1 MNSALSLFK
10 PSNLAKDIPA
20 GLVVFLVAMPLCLGI
35 SLASNAPLAAGLI
48 AGIIGGLIVGAL
60 SGSST
65 SVTGP
70 AAGLTAV
77 VASQIAE
84 LGSFQAFLVAVILA
98 GAVQVVFGIL
108 KGGFLA
114 SFFPSSVV
122 KGLLAAIGIIIIL
135 KQLPHL
141 VGYDAQPVGPTD
153 FSHPNDPRI
162 ATDDTN
168 TFTELASVWRL
179 FLPGATLIGLFSLGL
194 LMLWGNFACLQKSPV
209 PGPLVAVLL
218 ATGANL
224 LLIKMGHPWAIGSTH
239 LVQVPMAEGS
249 SGILQL
255 LAFPDFSI
263 LTKPVVYGAAITIAV
278 IASLETLLTIE
289 AVDKIDPQQR
299 KTPANREL
307 FAQGIGN
314 MISGSLGGLPMTS
327 VIVRSGAN
335 LNAGCQTKISAIVHG
350 LLLLGCV
357 ALIPGWLNQ
366 IPLCVLAA
374 VLIVTG
380 YKLASPKVIGQM
392 WRAGKYMFLPF
403 AMTVVAIVLTNL
415 LTGILIGLGIS
426 LLFILRSNYR
436 RSIHQVLERH
446 VHGEVLRVELS
457 PQVSFFNRAALQKIL
472 MEAPRGARVQIDA
485 QNCDFIDPDILDL
498 LSDFKEITSKAH
510 GVEVSLLG
518 FKKKYEKLQE
528 DLTFIDYS
536 SREVQQSLKPAE
548 VLQILKDGHQRFL
561 EGKPLVRDLRR
572 QAGATATG
580 QFPIAAVL
588 GCIDSRAPVEH
599 IFDLGVGDAFVA
611 RIAGNVARDK
621 MIGSLEFACGVA
633 GAKLLLVLGHTSCGA
648 VKASVDLKV
657 AGKSAAEA
665 TGCDHLDELVEIIQG
680 SIDPSQLK
688 DFSSWADDKKKA
700 FVDEVARKNVLN
712 TMNYIRDKSSI
723 LDRLTRENKIMMVGA
738 IYDVNTG
745 KVNFLA

>member
-1 MNSALSLFK
+1 MTTLSLFK

-20 GLVVFLVAMPLCLGI
+20 GLVVFLVALPLCLGI
-35 SLASNAPLAAGLI
+35 SLASNAPLAAGII
-48 AGIIGGLIVGAL
+48 AGIVGGLVVGVL

-84 LGSFQAFLVAVILA
+84 LGSFQAFLVALIVA
-98 GAVQVVFGIL
+98 GALQIVFGLL

-141 VGYDAQPVGPTD
+141 VGYDANPVGDTD
-153 FSHPNDPRI
+153 FCQ
-162 ATDDTN
+162 TDQKN
-168 TFTELASVWRL
+168 TFTELPAAFKM
-179 FLPGATLIGLFSLGL
+179 FLPGATMIGLLSLGL
-194 LMLWGNFACLQKSPV
+194 LVVWGKVSWLQKSPI
-209 PGPLVAVLL
+209 PGPLVAVLIGT
-218 ATGANL
+218 AVNL
-224 LLIKMGHPWAIGSTH
+224 VLIQMSHPWAIAPTH
-239 LVQVPMAEGS
+239 LVQVPVAEGA
-249 SGILQL
+249 SGFLQL
-255 LAFPDFSI
+255 FSFPDFSA
-263 LTKPVVYGAAITIAV
+263 LAKPAVYGAAVTLAV

-299 KTPANREL
+299 KSPANREL
-307 FAQGIGN
+307 LAQGAGN
-314 MISGSLGGLPMTS
+314 MVSGFLGGLPMTS

-335 LNAGCQTKISAIVHG
+335 LNAGAQTKISAIFHG
-350 LLLLGCV
+350 VLLLGCV
-357 ALIPGWLNQ
+357 ALLPRWLNQ

-392 WRAGKYMFLPF
+392 WSAGKYQFLPF
-403 AMTVVAIVLTNL
+403 AVTVVAIVLTNL

-436 RSIHQVLERH
+436 RSIHQVMEKH
-446 VHGEVLRVELS
+446 VHGDVLRVELA

-472 MEAPRGARVQIDA
+472 MDAPRGTKVQIDA
-485 QNCDFIDPDILDL
+485 RNCDFIDPDILDL
-498 LSDFKEITSKAH
+498 LADFKEVTSKAH
-510 GVEVSLLG
+510 GVEVSLVG

-528 DLTFIDYS
+528 DLTFVDYS

-548 VLQILKDGHQRFL
+548 VLQILKDGHERFL
-561 EGKPLVRDLRR
+561 AGKPLVRDLRR

-657 AGKSAAEA
+657 AGKTASEA
-665 TGCDHLDELVEIIQG
+665 TGCDHLDELVGIIQG
-680 SIDPSQLK
+680 SIDSSQLR
-688 DFSSWADDKKKA
+688 DFSNWADDKKSG
-700 FVDEVARKNVLN
+700 FVDAVARKNVVN
-712 TMNYIRDKSSI
+712 TMNYIREKSGI
-723 LDRLTRENKIMMVGA
+723 LDRLVRENKIMIVGA
-738 IYDVNTG
+738 VYDVSTG
-745 KVNFLA
+745 KVEFL

>member
-1 MNSALSLFK
+1 MTTLSLFK

-20 GLVVFLVAMPLCLGI
+20 GLVVFLVALPLCLGI
-35 SLASNAPLAAGLI
+35 SLASNAPLAAGII
-48 AGIIGGLIVGAL
+48 AGIVGGLVVGVL

-77 VASQIAE
+77 VATQIAE
-84 LGSFQAFLVAVILA
+84 LGSFQAFLVAVIVA
-98 GAVQVVFGIL
+98 GALQIVFGML

-141 VGYDAQPVGPTD
+141 VGYDANPVGDTD
-153 FSHPNDPRI
+153 FCQADQK
-162 ATDDTN
+162 N
-168 TFTELASVWRL
+168 TFTELPAAL
-179 FLPGATLIGLFSLGL
+179 QMFLPGAAMIGLLSLGL
-194 LMLWGNFACLQKSPV
+194 LVVWGKVSWLQKSPV
-209 PGPLVAVLL
+209 PGPLVAVLFGT
-218 ATGANL
+218 AANL
-224 LLIKMGHPWAIGSTH
+224 LLIQMGHPWAIAPTH
-239 LVQVPMAEGS
+239 LVQVPVAEGA
-249 SGILQL
+249 SGFLQL
-255 LAFPDFSI
+255 FSFPDFSA
-263 LTKPVVYGAAITIAV
+263 LAKPAVYGAAVTLAV

-299 KTPANREL
+299 KSPANREL
-307 FAQGIGN
+307 LAQGAGN
-314 MISGSLGGLPMTS
+314 MVSGFLGGLPMTS

-335 LNAGCQTKISAIVHG
+335 LNAGAQTKISAIFHG
-350 LLLLGCV
+350 VLLLGCV
-357 ALIPGWLNQ
+357 ALLPRWLNQ

-374 VLIVTG
+374 ILIVTG

-392 WRAGKYMFLPF
+392 WSAGKYQFLPF
-403 AMTVVAIVLTNL
+403 AVTVVAIVLTNL

-426 LLFILRSNYR
+426 LLFILRSNFR
-436 RSIHQVLERH
+436 RSIHQVMEKH
-446 VHGEVLRVELS
+446 VHGDVLRVELA

-472 MEAPRGARVQIDA
+472 MDAPRGTKVQIDA
-485 QNCDFIDPDILDL
+485 RNCDFIDPDILDL
-498 LSDFKEITSKAH
+498 LTDFKEVASRAH
-510 GVEVSLLG
+510 GVEVSLVG

-528 DLTFIDYS
+528 DLTFVDYS

-548 VLQILKDGHQRFL
+548 VLQILKDGHERFL
-561 EGKPLVRDLRR
+561 AGKPLVRDLRR

-648 VKASVDLKV
+648 VKASVELKA
-657 AGKSAAEA
+657 AGKTASEA
-665 TGCDHLDELVEIIQG
+665 TGCDHLDELVGIIQG
-680 SIDPSQLK
+680 SIDSSQLR
-688 DFSSWADDKKKA
+688 DFSNWADDKKRG
-700 FVDEVARKNVLN
+700 FVDAVARKNVVN
-712 TMNYIRDKSSI
+712 TMNYIREKSGI
-723 LDRLTRENKIMMVGA
+723 LDRLIRENKIMIVGA
-738 IYDVNTG
+738 VYDVSTG
-745 KVNFLA
+745 KVEFL

>member
-1 MNSALSLFK
+1 MTTLSLFK

-20 GLVVFLVAMPLCLGI
+20 GLVVFLVALPLCLGI
-35 SLASNAPLAAGLI
+35 SLASNAPLAAGII
-48 AGIIGGLIVGAL
+48 AGIVGGLVVGVL

-84 LGSFQAFLVAVILA
+84 LGSFQAFLVALIVA
-98 GAVQVVFGIL
+98 GALQIVFGLL

-141 VGYDAQPVGPTD
+141 VGYDANPVGDTD
-153 FSHPNDPRI
+153 FCQ
-162 ATDDTN
+162 TDQKN
-168 TFTELASVWRL
+168 TFTELPAAFKM
-179 FLPGATLIGLFSLGL
+179 FLPGATMIGLLSLGL
-194 LMLWGNFACLQKSPV
+194 LVVWGKVSWLQKSPI
-209 PGPLVAVLL
+209 PGPLVAVLIGT
-218 ATGANL
+218 AVNL
-224 LLIKMGHPWAIGSTH
+224 VLIQMSHPWAIAPSH
-239 LVQVPMAEGS
+239 LVQVPVAEGA
-249 SGILQL
+249 SGFLQL
-255 LAFPDFSI
+255 FCFPDFSV
-263 LTKPVVYGAAITIAV
+263 LGKPGLYGAAVTLAV

-299 KTPANREL
+299 KSPANREL
-307 FAQGIGN
+307 LAQGAGN
-314 MISGSLGGLPMTS
+314 MVSGFLGGLPMTS

-335 LNAGCQTKISAIVHG
+335 LNAGAQTKVSAIFHG
-350 LLLLGCV
+350 VLLLGCV
-357 ALIPGWLNQ
+357 ALLPRWLNQ

-392 WRAGKYMFLPF
+392 WSAGKYQFLPF
-403 AMTVVAIVLTNL
+403 AVTVVAIVLTNL

-436 RSIHQVLERH
+436 RSIHQVMEKH
-446 VHGEVLRVELS
+446 VHGDVLRVELA

-472 MEAPRGARVQIDA
+472 MDAPRGTKVQIDA
-485 QNCDFIDPDILDL
+485 RNCDFIDPDILDL
-498 LSDFKEITSKAH
+498 LTDFKEVTSRAH
-510 GVEVSLLG
+510 GVEVSLVG

-528 DLTFIDYS
+528 DLTFVDYS

-548 VLQILKDGHQRFL
+548 VLQILKDGHERFL
-561 EGKPLVRDLRR
+561 AGKPLVRDLRR

-648 VKASVDLKV
+648 VKASVELKA
-657 AGKSAAEA
+657 AGKTASEA
-665 TGCDHLDELVEIIQG
+665 TGCDHLDELVGIIQG
-680 SIDPSQLK
+680 SIDSSQLR
-688 DFSSWADDKKKA
+688 DFSNWADDKKRG
-700 FVDEVARKNVLN
+700 FVDAVARKNVVN
-712 TMNYIRDKSSI
+712 TMNYIREKSGI
-723 LDRLTRENKIMMVGA
+723 LDRLVRENKIMIVGA
-738 IYDVNTG
+738 VYDVNTG
-745 KVNFLA
+745 KVEFL

>member
-1 MNSALSLFK
+1 MTTLSLFK

-20 GLVVFLVAMPLCLGI
+20 GLVVFLVALPLCLGI
-35 SLASNAPLAAGLI
+35 SLASNAPLAAGII
-48 AGIIGGLIVGAL
+48 AGIVGGLVVGAL

-77 VASQIAE
+77 VATQIAD
-84 LGSFQAFLVAVILA
+84 LGSFQAFLVAVIVA
-98 GAVQVVFGIL
+98 GALQIVFGLL
-108 KGGFLA
+108 KGGFLS

-141 VGYDAQPVGPTD
+141 VGYDADPVGETD
-153 FSHPNDPRI
+153 FCQ
-162 ATDDTN
+162 TDQKN
-168 TFTELASVWRL
+168 TFTELPAAL
-179 FLPGATLIGLFSLGL
+179 QMFLPGAAVIGLLSVGL
-194 LMLWGNFACLQKSPV
+194 LIFWGKVSWLQKSPI
-209 PGPLVAVLL
+209 PGPLVAVLFGT
-218 ATGANL
+218 AVNL
-224 LLIKMGHPWAIGSTH
+224 VLIQMGHPWAIAPTH
-239 LVQVPMAEGS
+239 LVQVPVAEGA
-249 SGILQL
+249 SGFLQL
-255 LAFPDFSI
+255 FSFPDFSA
-263 LTKPVVYGAAITIAV
+263 LAKPAVYGAAVTLAV

-299 KTPANREL
+299 KSPANREL
-307 FAQGIGN
+307 LAQGAGN
-314 MISGSLGGLPMTS
+314 MVSGFLGGLPMTS

-335 LNAGCQTKISAIVHG
+335 LNAGAQTKISAIFHG
-350 LLLLGCV
+350 VLLLGCV
-357 ALIPGWLNQ
+357 ALLPRWLNQ

-392 WRAGKYMFLPF
+392 WSAGKYQFLPF
-403 AMTVVAIVLTNL
+403 AVTVVAIVLTNL

-436 RSIHQVLERH
+436 RSIHQVMEKH
-446 VHGEVLRVELS
+446 VHGDVLRVELA

-472 MEAPRGARVQIDA
+472 MDAPRGTKVQIDA
-485 QNCDFIDPDILDL
+485 RNCDFIDPDILDL
-498 LSDFKEITSKAH
+498 LTDFKEVTSRAH
-510 GVEVSLLG
+510 GVEVSLVG

-528 DLTFIDYS
+528 DLTFVDYS

-548 VLQILKDGHQRFL
+548 VLRILKDGHERFL
-561 EGKPLVRDLRR
+561 AGKPLVRDLRR

-648 VKASVDLKV
+648 VKASVELKV
-657 AGKSAAEA
+657 AGKTASEA
-665 TGCDHLDELVEIIQG
+665 TGCDHLDELVGIIQG
-680 SIDPSQLK
+680 SIDSSQLK
-688 DFSSWADDKKKA
+688 DFSNWADDKKRG
-700 FVDEVARKNVLN
+700 FVDEVARKNVVN
-712 TMNYIRDKSSI
+712 TMNYIREKSGI
-723 LDRLTRENKIMMVGA
+723 LDRLVRENKIMVVGA
-738 IYDVNTG
+738 VYDVNTG
-745 KVNFLA
+745 KVEFL

>member
-1 MNSALSLFK
+1 MTTLSLFK

-20 GLVVFLVAMPLCLGI
+20 GLVVFLVALPLCLGI
-35 SLASNAPLAAGLI
+35 SLASNAPLAAGII
-48 AGIIGGLIVGAL
+48 AGIVGGLVVGVL

-77 VASQIAE
+77 VATQIAE
-84 LGSFQAFLVAVILA
+84 LGSFQAFLVAVIVA
-98 GAVQVVFGIL
+98 GALQIVFGLL

-141 VGYDAQPVGPTD
+141 VGYDADPVGETD
-153 FSHPNDPRI
+153 FCQ
-162 ATDDTN
+162 TDQKN
-168 TFTELASVWRL
+168 TFTELPAAFQM
-179 FLPGATLIGLFSLGL
+179 FLPGATMIGLLSLGL
-194 LMLWGNFACLQKSPV
+194 LVVWGKVSWLQKSPI
-209 PGPLVAVLL
+209 PGPLVAVLFGT
-218 ATGANL
+218 AVNL
-224 LLIKMGHPWAIGSTH
+224 VLIQMGHPWAIAPTH
-239 LVQVPMAEGS
+239 LVQVPVAEGS
-249 SGILQL
+249 SGFLQL
-255 LAFPDFSI
+255 FSFPDFSA
-263 LTKPVVYGAAITIAV
+263 LAKPALYGAAVTLAV

-299 KTPANREL
+299 KSPANREL
-307 FAQGIGN
+307 LAQGAGN
-314 MISGSLGGLPMTS
+314 IVSGFLGGLPMTS

-335 LNAGCQTKISAIVHG
+335 LNAGAQTKVSAIFHG
-350 LLLLGCV
+350 VLLLGCV
-357 ALIPGWLNQ
+357 ALLPRWLNQ

-374 VLIVTG
+374 ILIVTG

-392 WRAGKYMFLPF
+392 WSAGKYQFLPF
-403 AMTVVAIVLTNL
+403 AVTVVAIVLTNL

-426 LLFILRSNYR
+426 LLFILRSNFR
-436 RSIHQVLERH
+436 RSIHQVMEKH
-446 VHGEVLRVELS
+446 IHGDILRVELA

-472 MEAPRGARVQIDA
+472 MEAPRGAKVQIDA
-485 QNCDFIDPDILDL
+485 RNCDFIDPDILDL
-498 LSDFKEITSKAH
+498 LTDFKEVTSKAH
-510 GVEVSLLG
+510 GVEVSLVG

-528 DLTFIDYS
+528 DLTFVDYS

-548 VLQILKDGHQRFL
+548 VLQILKDGHERFL
-561 EGKPLVRDLRR
+561 AGKPLVRDLRR
-572 QAGATATG
+572 QAGATAKG

-588 GCIDSRAPVEH
+588 GCIDSRSPVEH

-611 RIAGNVARDK
+611 RVAGNVAKDK

-633 GAKLLLVLGHTSCGA
+633 GAKLVLVLGHTSCGA
-648 VKASVDLKV
+648 VKAAVELKV

-665 TGCDHLDELVEIIQG
+665 TGCDHLDTLIGIIQG

-688 DFSSWADDKKKA
+688 DFSNWADDKKKA

-712 TMNYIRDKSSI
+712 NMTYLRQNSGM
-723 LDRLTRENKIMMVGA
+723 LDRLSRENKIMIVGA
-738 IYDVNTG
+738 VYDVSTG
-745 KVNFLA
+745 KVEFL

>member
-1 MNSALSLFK
+1 MTTLSLLK
-10 PSNLAKDIPA
+10 PSNLAKDLPA
-20 GLVVFLVAMPLCLGI
+20 GLVVFLVALPLCLGI
-35 SLASNAPLAAGLI
+35 SLASNAPLAAGII
-48 AGIIGGLIVGAL
+48 AGIVGGLVVGAL

-84 LGSFQAFLVAVILA
+84 LGSFQAFLVAVIVA
-98 GAVQVVFGIL
+98 GALQIVFGIL
-108 KGGFLA
+108 KGGFLS

-141 VGYDAQPVGPTD
+141 VGYDANPVGDTD
-153 FSHPNDPRI
+153 FYQTNQK
-162 ATDDTN
+162 N
-168 TFTELASVWRL
+168 TFTELPVAFRMFV
-179 FLPGATLIGLFSLGL
+179 PGAAVIGLLSLGL
-194 LMLWGNFACLQKSPV
+194 LVVWGKVSWLQKSPI
-209 PGPLVAVLL
+209 PGPLVAVLFGT
-218 ATGANL
+218 AVNL
-224 LLIKMGHPWAIGSTH
+224 VLIQMGHPWAIAPTH
-239 LVQVPMAEGS
+239 LVQVPVAEGA
-249 SGILQL
+249 SGFLQL
-255 LAFPDFSI
+255 FSFPDFSA
-263 LTKPVVYGAAITIAV
+263 LAKPAVYGAAVTLAV

-299 KTPANREL
+299 KSPANREL
-307 FAQGIGN
+307 LAQGAGN
-314 MISGSLGGLPMTS
+314 MVSGFLGGLPMTS

-335 LNAGCQTKISAIVHG
+335 LNAGAQTKISAIFHG
-350 LLLLGCV
+350 VLLLGCV
-357 ALIPGWLNQ
+357 ALLPRWLNQ

-392 WRAGKYMFLPF
+392 WSAGKYQFLPF
-403 AMTVVAIVLTNL
+403 AVTVVAIVLTNL

-436 RSIHQVLERH
+436 RSIHQVMEKH
-446 VHGEVLRVELS
+446 IHGDILRVELA

-472 MEAPRGARVQIDA
+472 MEAPRGAKVQIDA
-485 QNCDFIDPDILDL
+485 RNCDFIDPDILDL
-498 LSDFKEITSKAH
+498 LTDFKEVTSKAH
-510 GVEVSLLG
+510 GVEVSLVG

-528 DLTFIDYS
+528 DLTFVDYS

-548 VLQILKDGHQRFL
+548 VLQILKDGHERFL
-561 EGKPLVRDLRR
+561 AGKPLVRDLRR
-572 QAGATATG
+572 QAGATAKG

-588 GCIDSRAPVEH
+588 GCIDSRSPVEH

-611 RIAGNVARDK
+611 RVAGNVAKDK
-621 MIGSLEFACGVA
+621 MIGSMEFACGVA

-648 VKASVDLKV
+648 VKAAVELKV

-665 TGCDHLDELVEIIQG
+665 TGCDHLDTLVDIIQR

-688 DFSSWADDKKKA
+688 DFSNWADDKKKA

-712 TMNYIRDKSSI
+712 NMTYLRQNSGM
-723 LDRLTRENKIMMVGA
+723 LDRLTRENKIMIVGA

-745 KVNFLA
+745 KVNFL

>member
-1 MNSALSLFK
+1 MSTLSLFK
-10 PSNLAKDIPA
+10 PSNLAKDLPA
-20 GLVVFLVAMPLCLGI
+20 GLVVFLVALPLCLGI
-35 SLASNAPLAAGLI
+35 SLASNAPLAAGII
-48 AGIIGGLIVGAL
+48 AGIVGGLVVGAL

-77 VASQIAE
+77 VATQIAE
-84 LGSFQAFLVAVILA
+84 LGSFQAFLVAVIVA
-98 GAVQVVFGIL
+98 GALQIVFGIL
-108 KGGFLA
+108 KGGFLS

-141 VGYDAQPVGPTD
+141 VGYDANPVGDTD
-153 FSHPNDPRI
+153 FCQTNQK
-162 ATDDTN
+162 N
-168 TFTELASVWRL
+168 TFTELPAALQMFV
-179 FLPGATLIGLFSLGL
+179 PGAAVIGLLSLGL
-194 LMLWGNFACLQKSPV
+194 LVVWGKVSWLQKSPI
-209 PGPLVAVLL
+209 PGPLVAVLFGT
-218 ATGANL
+218 AVNL
-224 LLIKMGHPWAIGSTH
+224 VLIQMGHPWAITPTH
-239 LVQVPMAEGS
+239 LVQVPVAEGAL
-249 SGILQL
+249 GFLQL
-255 LAFPDFSI
+255 FSFPDFSA
-263 LTKPVVYGAAITIAV
+263 LAKPAVYGAAVTLAV

-299 KTPANREL
+299 KSPANREL
-307 FAQGIGN
+307 LAQGAGN
-314 MISGSLGGLPMTS
+314 MVSGFLGGLPMTS

-335 LNAGCQTKISAIVHG
+335 LNAGAQTKISAIFHG
-350 LLLLGCV
+350 VLLLGCV
-357 ALIPGWLNQ
+357 ALLPRWLNQ

-392 WRAGKYMFLPF
+392 WSAGKYQFLPF
-403 AMTVVAIVLTNL
+403 AVTVVAIVLTNL

-426 LLFILRSNYR
+426 LLFILRSNFR
-436 RSIHQVLERH
+436 RSIHQVMEKH
-446 VHGEVLRVELS
+446 IHGDILRVELA

-472 MEAPRGARVQIDA
+472 MEAPRGAKVQIDA
-485 QNCDFIDPDILDL
+485 RNCDFIDPDILDL
-498 LSDFKEITSKAH
+498 LTDFKEVTSKAH
-510 GVEVSLLG
+510 GVEVSLVG

-528 DLTFIDYS
+528 DLTFVDYS

-548 VLQILKDGHQRFL
+548 VLQILKDGHERFL
-561 EGKPLVRDLRR
+561 AGKPLVRDLRR
-572 QAGATATG
+572 QAGATAKG

-588 GCIDSRAPVEH
+588 GCIDSRSPVEH

-611 RIAGNVARDK
+611 RVAGNVAKDK

-633 GAKLLLVLGHTSCGA
+633 GAKLVLVLGHTSCGA
-648 VKASVDLKV
+648 VKAAVELKV

-665 TGCDHLDELVEIIQG
+665 TGCDHLDTLIGIIQG

-688 DFSSWADDKKKA
+688 DFSNWADDKKKA

-712 TMNYIRDKSSI
+712 NMTYLRQNSGM
-723 LDRLTRENKIMMVGA
+723 LDRLTRENKIMIVGA
-738 IYDVNTG
+738 VYDVSTG
-745 KVNFLA
+745 KVEFL

>member
-1 MNSALSLFK
+1 MTTLSLFK

-20 GLVVFLVAMPLCLGI
+20 GLVVFLVALPLCLGI
-35 SLASNAPLAAGLI
+35 SLASNAPLAAGII
-48 AGIIGGLIVGAL
+48 AGIVGGLVVGVL

-84 LGSFQAFLVAVILA
+84 LGSFQAFLVAVIVA
-98 GAVQVVFGIL
+98 GVLQIVFGLL

-141 VGYDAQPVGPTD
+141 VGYDTNPVGDTD
-153 FSHPNDPRI
+153 FCQ
-162 ATDDTN
+162 TDEKN
-168 TFTELASVWRL
+168 TFTELPAAL
-179 FLPGATLIGLFSLGL
+179 QMFLPGAATIGLLSLGL
-194 LMLWGNFACLQKSPV
+194 LVVWGKVSWLQKSPV
-209 PGPLVAVLL
+209 PGPLVAVLFGT
-218 ATGANL
+218 AANL
-224 LLIKMGHPWAIGSTH
+224 LMIQVGHPWAIDPSH
-239 LVQVPMAEGS
+239 LVQVPVAEGV
-249 SGILQL
+249 SGFLQL
-255 LAFPDFSI
+255 FCFPDFSA
-263 LTKPVVYGAAITIAV
+263 LAKPAVYGAAVTLAV

-299 KTPANREL
+299 KSPANREL
-307 FAQGIGN
+307 LAQGAGN
-314 MISGSLGGLPMTS
+314 MVSGFLGGLPMTS

-335 LNAGCQTKISAIVHG
+335 LNAGAQTKISAIFHG
-350 LLLLGCV
+350 VLLLGCV
-357 ALIPGWLNQ
+357 ALLPRWLNQ
-366 IPLCVLAA
+366 IPLCILAA
-374 VLIVTG
+374 ILIVTG

-392 WRAGKYMFLPF
+392 WSAGKYQFLPF
-403 AMTVVAIVLTNL
+403 AVTVVAIVLTNL

-426 LLFILRSNYR
+426 LLFILRSNFR
-436 RSIHQVLERH
+436 RSIHQVMEKH
-446 VHGEVLRVELS
+446 IHGDILRVELA

-472 MEAPRGARVQIDA
+472 MDAPRGAKVQIDA
-485 QNCDFIDPDILDL
+485 RNCDFIDPDILDL
-498 LSDFKEITSKAH
+498 LTDFKEVTSKAH
-510 GVEVSLLG
+510 GVEVSLVG

-528 DLTFIDYS
+528 DLTFVDYS

-548 VLQILKDGHQRFL
+548 VLQILKDGHERFM

-572 QAGATATG
+572 QAGATAKG

-588 GCIDSRAPVEH
+588 GCIDSRSPVEH

-611 RIAGNVARDK
+611 RVAGNVAKDK
-621 MIGSLEFACGVA
+621 MIGSMEFACGVA

-648 VKASVDLKV
+648 VKAAVELKV
-657 AGKSAAEA
+657 AGKSAAEG
-665 TGCDHLDELVEIIQG
+665 TGCDHLDTLVDIIQR

-688 DFSSWADDKKKA
+688 DFSNWADDKKKA

-712 TMNYIRDKSSI
+712 NMTYLRQNSGM
-723 LDRLTRENKIMMVGA
+723 LDRLTRENKIMIVGA
-738 IYDVNTG
+738 VYDVNTG
-745 KVNFLA
+745 KVNFL

>member
-1 MNSALSLFK
+1 MTALSLFK

-20 GLVVFLVAMPLCLGI
+20 GLVVFLVALPLCLGI
-35 SLASNAPLAAGLI
+35 SLASNAPLAAGII
-48 AGIIGGLIVGAL
+48 AGIVGGLVVGVL

-84 LGSFQAFLVAVILA
+84 LGSFQAFLVALIVA
-98 GAVQVVFGIL
+98 GALQIVFGLL

-141 VGYDAQPVGPTD
+141 VGYDANPVGDTD
-153 FSHPNDPRI
+153 FCQ
-162 ATDDTN
+162 TDEKN
-168 TFTELASVWRL
+168 TFTELPAAFQM
-179 FLPGATLIGLFSLGL
+179 FLPGAAMIGLLSLIL
-194 LMLWGNFACLQKSPV
+194 LVVWGKVSWLQKSPV
-209 PGPLVAVLL
+209 PGPLVAVLFGT
-218 ATGANL
+218 AANL
-224 LLIKMGHPWAIGSTH
+224 LLIQMGHPWAIASSH
-239 LVQVPMAEGS
+239 LVQVPVAEGA
-249 SGILQL
+249 SGFLQL
-255 LAFPDFSI
+255 FCFPDFSV
-263 LTKPVVYGAAITIAV
+263 LAKPALYAAAVTLAV

-299 KTPANREL
+299 KSPANREL
-307 FAQGIGN
+307 LAQGAGN
-314 MISGSLGGLPMTS
+314 MVSGFLGGLPMTS

-335 LNAGCQTKISAIVHG
+335 LNAGAQTKISTIFHG
-350 LLLLGCV
+350 VLLLGCV
-357 ALIPGWLNQ
+357 ALLPRWLNQ

-392 WRAGKYMFLPF
+392 WSAGKYQFLPF
-403 AMTVVAIVLTNL
+403 AVTVVAIVLTNL

-436 RSIHQVLERH
+436 RSIHQVMEKH
-446 VHGEVLRVELS
+446 VHGDVLRLELA

-472 MEAPRGARVQIDA
+472 MEARRGTKVQIDA
-485 QNCDFIDPDILDL
+485 RNCDFIDPDILDL
-498 LSDFKEITSKAH
+498 LTDFKEVTSKAH

-528 DLTFIDYS
+528 DLTFVDYS

-548 VLQILKDGHQRFL
+548 VLQILKDGHERYL
-561 EGKPLVRDLRR
+561 TGKPLVRDLRR

-657 AGKSAAEA
+657 AGKSAIEA
-665 TGCDHLDELVEIIQG
+665 TGCDHLDELVGIIQG

-688 DFSSWADDKKKA
+688 DFSTWADDKKKA

-712 TMNYIRDKSSI
+712 TMSYIRANSGI
-723 LDRLTRENKIMMVGA
+723 LDRLTRENKIMLVGA
-738 IYDVNTG
+738 LYDVNTG
-745 KVNFLA
+745 KVAFL

>member
-1 MNSALSLFK
+1 MTTLSLFK

-20 GLVVFLVAMPLCLGI
+20 GLVVFLVALPLCLGI
-35 SLASNAPLAAGLI
+35 SLASNAPLAAGII
-48 AGIIGGLIVGAL
+48 AGIVGGLVVGVL

-84 LGSFQAFLVAVILA
+84 LGSFQAFLVAVIVA
-98 GAVQVVFGIL
+98 GALQIVFGIL

-141 VGYDAQPVGPTD
+141 VGYDANPVGDTD
-153 FSHPNDPRI
+153 FCQ
-162 ATDDTN
+162 ADDKN
-168 TFTELASVWRL
+168 TFTELPAAL
-179 FLPGATLIGLFSLGL
+179 QMFLPGAATIGLLSLGL
-194 LMLWGNFACLQKSPV
+194 LVVWGKVSWLQKSPI
-209 PGPLVAVLL
+209 PGPLVAVLFGT
-218 ATGANL
+218 AVNL
-224 LLIKMGHPWAIGSTH
+224 VLIQMGHPWAIAPTH
-239 LVQVPMAEGS
+239 LVQVPVAEGA
-249 SGILQL
+249 SGFLQL
-255 LAFPDFSI
+255 FSFPDFSA
-263 LTKPVVYGAAITIAV
+263 LAKPALYGAAVTLAV

-299 KTPANREL
+299 KSPANREL
-307 FAQGIGN
+307 LAQGAGN
-314 MISGSLGGLPMTS
+314 MVSGFLGGLPMTS

-335 LNAGCQTKISAIVHG
+335 LNAGAQTKISAIFHG
-350 LLLLGCV
+350 VLLLGCV
-357 ALIPGWLNQ
+357 ALLPRWLNQ

-392 WRAGKYMFLPF
+392 WSAGKYQFLPF
-403 AMTVVAIVLTNL
+403 AVTVVAIVLTNL

-426 LLFILRSNYR
+426 LLFILRSNFR
-436 RSIHQVLERH
+436 RSIHQVMEKH
-446 VHGEVLRVELS
+446 IHGDILRVELA

-472 MEAPRGARVQIDA
+472 MEAPRGAKVQIDA
-485 QNCDFIDPDILDL
+485 RNCDFIDPDILDL
-498 LSDFKEITSKAH
+498 LTDFKEVTSKAH
-510 GVEVSLLG
+510 GVEVSLVG

-528 DLTFIDYS
+528 DLTFVDYS

-548 VLQILKDGHQRFL
+548 VLQILKDGHERFL
-561 EGKPLVRDLRR
+561 AGKPLVRDLRR
-572 QAGATATG
+572 QAGATAKG

-588 GCIDSRAPVEH
+588 GCIDSRSPVEH

-611 RIAGNVARDK
+611 RVAGNVAKDK
-621 MIGSLEFACGVA
+621 MIGSMEFACGVA

-648 VKASVDLKV
+648 VKAAVELKV

-665 TGCDHLDELVEIIQG
+665 TGCDHLDTLVDIIQR

-688 DFSSWADDKKKA
+688 DFSNLADDKKKA

-712 TMNYIRDKSSI
+712 NMTYLRQNSGM
-723 LDRLTRENKIMMVGA
+723 LDRLSRENKIMIVGA
-738 IYDVNTG
+738 VYDVNTG
-745 KVNFLA
+745 KVNFL

>member
-1 MNSALSLFK
+1 MTTLSLFK

-20 GLVVFLVAMPLCLGI
+20 GLVVFLVALPLCLGI
-35 SLASNAPLAAGLI
+35 SLASNAPLAAGII
-48 AGIIGGLIVGAL
+48 AGIVGGLVVGVL

-77 VASQIAE
+77 VATQIAE
-84 LGSFQAFLVAVILA
+84 LGSFQAFLVAVIVA
-98 GAVQVVFGIL
+98 GALQIVFGML

-141 VGYDAQPVGPTD
+141 VGYDANPVGDTD
-153 FSHPNDPRI
+153 FCQ
-162 ATDDTN
+162 TDQKN
-168 TFTELASVWRL
+168 TFTELPAAFKM
-179 FLPGATLIGLFSLGL
+179 FLPGATMIGLLSLGL
-194 LMLWGNFACLQKSPV
+194 LVVWGKVSWLQKSPI
-209 PGPLVAVLL
+209 PGPLVAVLFGT
-218 ATGANL
+218 AANL
-224 LLIKMGHPWAIGSTH
+224 FLIQMGHPWAIAPTH
-239 LVQVPMAEGS
+239 LVQVPVAEGA
-249 SGILQL
+249 SGFLQL
-255 LAFPDFSI
+255 FSFPDFSA
-263 LTKPVVYGAAITIAV
+263 LAKPAVYGAAVTLAV

-299 KTPANREL
+299 KSPANREL
-307 FAQGIGN
+307 LAQGAGN
-314 MISGSLGGLPMTS
+314 MVSGFLGGLPMTS

-335 LNAGCQTKISAIVHG
+335 LNAGAQTKISTIFHG
-350 LLLLGCV
+350 VLLLGCV
-357 ALIPGWLNQ
+357 ALLPRWLNQ

-392 WRAGKYMFLPF
+392 WSAGKYQFLPF
-403 AMTVVAIVLTNL
+403 AVTVVAIVLTNL

-426 LLFILRSNYR
+426 LLFILRSNFR
-436 RSIHQVLERH
+436 RSIHQVMEKH
-446 VHGEVLRVELS
+446 IHGDILRVELA

-472 MEAPRGARVQIDA
+472 MEAPRGAKVQIDA
-485 QNCDFIDPDILDL
+485 RNCDFIDPDILDL
-498 LSDFKEITSKAH
+498 LTDFKEVTSKAH
-510 GVEVSLLG
+510 GVEVSLVG

-528 DLTFIDYS
+528 DLTFVDYS

-548 VLQILKDGHQRFL
+548 VLQILKDGHERFMK
-561 EGKPLVRDLRR
+561 GKPLVRDLRR

-588 GCIDSRAPVEH
+588 GCIDSRSPVEH

-611 RIAGNVARDK
+611 RVAGNVAKDK

-633 GAKLLLVLGHTSCGA
+633 GAKLVLVLGHTSCGA
-648 VKASVDLKV
+648 VKAAVELKV
-657 AGKSAAEA
+657 AGKSPAEA
-665 TGCDHLDELVEIIQG
+665 TGCDHLDTLIGIIQG

-688 DFSSWADDKKKA
+688 DFSNWADDKKKV

-712 TMNYIRDKSSI
+712 NMTYLRQNSGM
-723 LDRLTRENKIMMVGA
+723 LDRLTRENKIMIVGA
-738 IYDVNTG
+738 VYDVNTG
-745 KVNFLA
+745 KVEFL